1 MYSNL
6 SMLNQ
11 PSVDL
16 NWLFDGLD
24 NYCIIKIPGGFPYYE
39 KNSDLDIICDDK
51 FKFVEILR
59 NKILNKYNVKTKSYI
74 AANNNLQ
81 LDVIINNTL
90 DIKFDLTDDLTC
102 FSAIPVSTK
111 LADKIL
117 HDKQT
122 HNSIFIPCVEHEFI
136 IRYLEY
142 NEYKSDPKK
151 IKHLNYIINN
161 GGNIDDILSLLQL
174 YT

>member
-1 MYSNL
+1 
-6 SMLNQ
+6 MLNQ

-24 NYCIIKIPGGFPYYE
+24 DYCIIKIPGDFPYYE
-39 KNSDLDIICDDK
+39 KNSDLDIICDNK
-51 FKFVEILR
+51 FKFAEILNR
-59 NKILNKYNVKTKSYI
+59 KITDKYNYKTKSYI

-81 LDVIINNTL
+81 LDVIINNAL

-102 FSAIPVSTK
+102 FSAIPVNIK

-117 HDKQT
+117 HDKQA
-122 HNSIFIPCVEHEFI
+122 HNNTFIPSVEHEFI

-142 NEYKSDPKK
+142 NEYKSNPKK

-161 GGNIDDILSLLQL
+161 GGNIDDVLKLIQP